1 MAQGSEIADDF
12 NNGRGP
18 RQDGELSQR
27 DYTHPA
33 AGWGAAFS
41 VGGVL
46 IKNRRPVAGTA
57 GMLRMNHEGKGFDCP
72 GCAWPDDRHGLML
85 DLCENGVK
93 HTTWEMTPK
102 RVDAS
107 FFERHT
113 VAELSAWTDY
123 ELEEAG
129 RLTEP
134 LVYDEG
140 SDKYV
145 PISWD
150 EAFRLVGDALRGL
163 DSPHQAS
170 FYTSGRLS
178 NEATFL
184 YQWWAREFG
193 TNNLPDCS
201 NMCHEA
207 SGRALEA
214 ALGTGKGLCDLP
226 DWEHADLFLII
237 GVNAAS
243 NAPRMLT
250 SLGEASKRGAQ
261 IIHINPMIEAAARD
275 TIVPHDFLDMALLR
289 ATKIGDLDVQV
300 RIGGDMA
307 VLRSIAKV
315 AFERAE
321 ADPDVLDRDFI
332 AEHTAGFEEYRAAV
346 ARTSWAELVRGSG
359 VAEETLRELA
369 DRYLRAE
376 RAIVSWCLGVTQHEN
391 SVDTIREIVN
401 VLMLRGHIG
410 KLGSGP
416 SPVRGHSNVQGNRT
430 CGIDNRPAEEW
441 LARFDAV
448 AGVVSPR
455 ERGLD
460 TVDTLKGLLDGTV
473 KVFVALG
480 GNFVLAVPDTEL
492 AFRALRRAELTVQVS
507 TKLNRSHLVHGRA
520 ALILPCFGRT
530 EQDLGINGNQQVTA
544 EDAMSY
550 VNLSQGK
557 RKPASPHLRSEVAI
571 LAGMASATLPE
582 SKTPW
587 AWFAED
593 YDRIRD
599 VMAEAIEGFDG
610 FNRRVREPL
619 GFRIA
624 QPARDRVFRT
634 KTGKAEFHAAALP
647 DIELPT
653 GQLMLATQRSHDQ
666 WNTTIYSNNDRYRGV
681 KNSRTV
687 LFMNAEDMA
696 ERGFEEFARID
707 IESFSRDGR
716 TRKVTGYQAVAYKIP
731 RGNVIGYM
739 PELNVLCGLAEQSG
753 QSDQP
758 LMKHVAVRVT
768 KSSAPAAG

>member
-1 MAQGSEIADDF
+1 MTKSRETTDNF
-12 NNGRGP
+12 NAGRGP
-18 RQDGELSQR
+18 RQDRELVQH

-33 AGWGAAFS
+33 AGWGAALS
-41 VGGVL
+41 VGNVL
-46 IKNRRPVAGTA
+46 IKNRRPVAGTT
-57 GMLRMNHEGKGFDCP
+57 GMLRMNQEGKGFDCP
-72 GCAWPDDRHGLML
+72 GCAWPDDRHGLKL

-102 RVDAS
+102 RVDAA
-107 FFERHT
+107 FFAKHT
-113 VAELSAWTDY
+113 VAELSSWTDY
-123 ELEEAG
+123 ELEEVG

-134 LVYDEG
+134 MVYDEA

-150 EAFRLVGDALRGL
+150 DAFRLVGDELRGL

-184 YQWWAREFG
+184 YQWWVREYG

-226 DWEHADLFLII
+226 DWDHADLFLIM

-261 IIHINPMIEAAARD
+261 IIHINPMIEAASRD
-275 TIVPHDFLDMALLR
+275 TIVPHDFLDMALFR
-289 ATKIGDLDVQV
+289 ATKIGDMDVQV

-321 ADPDVLDRDFI
+321 TDPTVIDRDFV
-332 AEHTAGFEEYRAAV
+332 EQHTEGFEAYREAV
-346 ARTSWAELVRGSG
+346 ARTSWDQLVRGSG
-359 VAEETLRELA
+359 VSEEQLRDLA

-376 RAIVSWCLGVTQHEN
+376 RAIISWCLGVTQHEN
-391 SVDTIREIVN
+391 SVDAIREIVN
-401 VLMLRGHIG
+401 VLLLRGHIG
-410 KLGSGP
+410 KLGAGP

-430 CGIDNRPAEEW
+430 CGIDNRPEEAW
-441 LARFDAV
+441 LARFDSV
-448 AGVVSPR
+448 AGIVSPR
-455 ERGLD
+455 EHGLD
-460 TVDTLKGLLDGTV
+460 TVDTIKGLLDGTV

-480 GNFVLAVPDTEL
+480 GNFVLAVPDTEV
-492 AFRALRRAELTVQVS
+492 AFRALRNAELTVQVS
-507 TKLNRSHLVHGRA
+507 TKLNRSHLVHGRK

-530 EQDLGINGNQQVTA
+530 EQDHGVNGNQSVTA

-550 VNLSQGK
+550 INLSQGK
-557 RKPASPHLRSEVAI
+557 RKPASPHLRSEVGI
-571 LAGMASATLPE
+571 LAGMASATLPD

-599 VMAEAIEGFDG
+599 VMADALEGFED
-610 FNRRVREPL
+610 FNLRARERL

-624 QPARDRVFRT
+624 QPARERVFRT
-634 KTGKAEFHAAALP
+634 KTGKAEFHAAPLG
-647 DIELPT
+647 DIELPA
-653 GQLMLATQRSHDQ
+653 GQFMLATQRSHDQ
-666 WNTTIYSNNDRYRGV
+666 WNTTIYSNDDRYRGV
-681 KNSRTV
+681 KNSRTI
-687 LFMNAEDMA
+687 LFMNPQDMA
-696 ERGFEEFARID
+696 ELGLEEFARID
-707 IESFSRDGR
+707 IESFSRDAR
-716 TRKVTGYQAVAYKIP
+716 TRRVTDYQAVSYKIP

-739 PELNVLCGLAEQSG
+739 PELNVLCGLEEQSS

-768 KSSAPAAG
+768 KSAPVAG